1 MMRCI
6 LGIIQVISGLSVNI
20 LWSRFDTTNKND
32 KSQRTFWIIWGSL
45 MMFLGGVNIVLQFAD
60 WR

>member
-20 LWSRFDTTNKND
+20 LWSRFDATNKND

-45 MMFLGGVNIVLQFAD
+45 MMFLGGANFGVQFAD

>member
-1 MMRCI
+1 MMRYII

-32 KSQRTFWIIWGSL
+32 KLKRTFWIIWGSL
-45 MMFLGGVNIVLQFAD
+45 MMFLGGANIESFLG
-60 WR
+60 R

>member
-1 MMRCI
+1 MI

-20 LWSRFDTTNKND
+20 LWSRFDATNKNG

-45 MMFLGGVNIVLQFAD
+45 MMFLGGANIERFLG
-60 WR
+60 R

>member
-6 LGIIQVISGLSVNI
+6 CGIIQVISGLSVNI
-20 LWSRFDTTNKND
+20 LWSRFDAVNKND

-45 MMFLGGVNIVLQFAD
+45 MMFLGGANIERFLG
-60 WR
+60 R